1 MQLPA
6 WTFFLWANEI
16 KKLLFF
22 SVLLA
27 AVALF
32 AGCKTSPTTAQL
44 DALEQ
49 PNRERNFLGI
59 VHERPASFHPR
70 SAASFP
76 VRSRDLV
83 SRDFMTGDQV
93 SLFWGLISFEDY

>member
-1 MQLPA
+1 MKL
-6 WTFFLWANEI
+6 

-22 SVLLA
+22 SVILA
-27 AVALF
+27 AAALL

-49 PNRERNFLGI
+49 PNRDRNFLGI
-59 VHERPASFHPR
+59 VHEQPGSFTSP

-76 VRSRDLV
+76 VRSRELV
-83 SRDFMTGDQV
+83 SRNYMTGDQV
-93 SLFWGLISFEDY
+93 SLFWGLIRFQDY